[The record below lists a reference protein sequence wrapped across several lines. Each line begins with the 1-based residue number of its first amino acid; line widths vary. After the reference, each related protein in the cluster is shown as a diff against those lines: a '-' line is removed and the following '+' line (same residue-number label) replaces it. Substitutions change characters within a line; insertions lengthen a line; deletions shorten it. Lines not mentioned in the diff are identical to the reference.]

1 MLYSTKFRKCELLM
15 KFTLLI
21 RKFVQK
27 KFTSYNYKLLQI
39 LTNFRNFK
47 SHTYTYAKESVTGS
61 AKTLHVHVFYIA
73 SHKYLI
79 VVPIF
84 NRFILKCSW
93 IICQLTC
100 KFLQHYKEQ
109 LESHRFGTIVLQ

>member
-1 MLYSTKFRKCELLM
+1 M
-15 KFTLLI
+15 KFILLI

-27 KFTSYNYKLLQI
+27 KFTSYKLHVHLQI

-47 SHTYTYAKESVTGS
+47 SHTHAKESMIGS
-61 AKTLHVHVFYIA
+61 VKILHVHVFYIA

-79 VVPIF
+79 VAPIF
-84 NRFILKCSW
+84 NRSVLKYSW
-93 IICQLTC
+93 IICQLIC

-109 LESHRFGTIVLQ
+109 LGSHRFGTIG